1 MREKYRRAHAG
12 ETLDFTVERR
22 YFNTRLLTYKPCAPD
37 RRFLMDSTFLR
48 RAAPPAAVVLAIGF
62 VAAALIVFN
71 GGIAVGWSNH
81 VGLLPVVRRLLDA
94 GYLPGDF
101 NIELRLYHHRTF
113 AWMIACASAILGEDR
128 GIILIHLICITAL
141 SAALYCLCRTI
152 GLSTGNFILIGLL
165 TATSAAW
172 TGLGLEENNF
182 VGNREIQPP
191 PLAHAFVLAGAAM
204 IIKKRWRRAAF
215 LAGCATL
222 VHLQIGVIFT
232 LLIAPFY
239 AARLREFGIY
249 EIARLGVIYLAPCAP
264 VLIHFAGMLG
274 RGVASGLTIEDLNFR
289 MPHHFAL
296 ASTEAAV
303 WTAAHLAATG
313 AVFIRLKKRMR
324 PEAERVRVL
333 FAMSAMLA
341 ALAALHFADYYY
353 FHWVT
358 TLKPQFPRLSPLI
371 TVFGAVAVVALI
383 RFGAEAAGRKRAA
396 YIGYTALFALACWHA
411 AGHVSAHYRE
421 GAERF
426 GLGIDRYAE
435 GSSSW
440 IDICRW
446 IRTNGP
452 KGVTYLAPPGRNG
465 FTYLSDRSSVVEF
478 KINPDGG
485 QMLDEW
491 YERLRDFGGGS
502 LPDARGGEVRRAI
515 DRAYAEL
522 TTDRIIALGEKYGA
536 GYAVLPRASKADLPV
551 IYQNREYRL
560 VRFSQ

>member
-1 MREKYRRAHAG
+1 
-12 ETLDFTVERR
+12 
-22 YFNTRLLTYKPCAPD
+22 
-37 RRFLMDSTFLR
+37 MDSSETFLR
-48 RAAPPAAVVLAIGF
+48 RAAPPSAVAIAVLF

-81 VGLLPVVRRLLDA
+81 VGLLPVVRRLLDS

-101 NIELRLYHHRTF
+101 SIELRLYHHRTF
-113 AWMIACASAILGEDR
+113 AWMIAGASALAGEDP
-128 GIILIHLICITAL
+128 GIILVHLICITAL
-141 SAALYCLCRTI
+141 SAALFSVCRTV
-152 GLSTGNFILIGLL
+152 GLSTGNFVLIGLL
-165 TATSAAW
+165 IATSAAW

-191 PLAHAFVLAGAAM
+191 SLAHACVLAGTAM
-204 IIKKRWRRAAF
+204 IIKKSWRRAAF

-222 VHLQIGVIFT
+222 IHLQIGVIFT
-232 LLIAPFY
+232 ILIAPFY
-239 AARLREFGIY
+239 AARLREFGVK

-296 ASTEAAV
+296 ASTEAAL

-313 AVFIRLKKRMR
+313 AVFIWLKKRKH
-324 PEAERVRVL
+324 PEADRIKVL

-383 RFGAEAAGRKRAA
+383 RFGAETAGRKRAA
-396 YIGYTALFALACWHA
+396 YIGYTALFAIACWYA
-411 AGHVSAHYRE
+411 AGHISAHYRE

-446 IRTNGP
+446 IRANGP
-452 KGVTYLAPPGRNG
+452 AGVTYLAPPGRNG

-485 QMLDEW
+485 QMLEEW
-491 YERLRDFGGGS
+491 YERLRDFAGGE
-502 LPDARGGEVRRAI
+502 LPNARGSEVRRAI

-522 TTDRIIALGEKYGA
+522 TAEQILALGAKYGA
-536 GYAVLPRASKADLPV
+536 EYAVLPRTSSAELPV
-551 IYQNREYRL
+551 IYRNREYRL
-560 VRFSQ
+560 VRLSQ